1 MVQSKEQNKSIEIDL
16 IEMEVYELRD
26 KEFKVTVIK
35 MKHELRKTVNKQ
47 NNFNKEIRNIKKET
61 NFELKNAN
69 N

>member
-1 MVQSKEQNKSIEIDL
+1 MVQSKEQNKSIEIDP

-47 NNFNKEIRNIKKET
+47 NNNFNKEIRNIKKET
-61 NFELKNAN
+61 HF
-69 N
+69 